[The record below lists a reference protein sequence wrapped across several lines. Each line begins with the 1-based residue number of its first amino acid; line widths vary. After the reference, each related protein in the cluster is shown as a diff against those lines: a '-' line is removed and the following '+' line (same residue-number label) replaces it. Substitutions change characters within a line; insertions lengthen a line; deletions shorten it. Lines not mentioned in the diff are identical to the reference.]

1 MKKTLLTPHL
11 RSLRLL
17 LALSLLGLLASLSSA
32 QQPGKSPVKIYLLVG
47 QSNMLGY
54 GTIEPGETTN
64 TLRHIVENDPKKE
77 FQSFIE
83 EDGSWTERSDVWIHM
98 DQGFGRVIYSGL
110 KPGYGGSKSNIGP
123 EFAFGQKMGD
133 AHDGQVLIIKTSW
146 GGKSLGNDFLPPSIG
161 KYPKPI
167 KPGNPGFYYHEILRI
182 VKDVTENIKTYFPD
196 YQGQGVELAGLCYH
210 QGWNDQYGGLDE
222 KYEENFIAFINDIRS
237 AKYGLGV
244 PNLPIVIAS
253 SGMITKE
260 SLIKQ
265 AQLLMGDTSKYP
277 QFKGNVA
284 VIDTDK
290 PYGPEKLQFLFDAE
304 NSPAKQE
311 FHWNRNARTHLNLG
325 FAMAAEMP
333 KLKMPALPSRLE
345 AYGVAEGI
353 QLTWQKGTEVPKS
366 IKLLRNG
373 KSMKVNLSGSQT
385 VFVDP
390 TALPGKNDYEL
401 VIEMPSSPTQKLTAS
416 SDTSPTELTA
426 YRSKEGVTLD
436 WKARGKFEGFKI
448 SRDGKVL
455 EESFSAD
462 AKSYQDKKAPKEGK
476 VHYSIQPTTGK
487 VTPATATVNLGPF
500 DPGEALIYEPFAY
513 LATAALAGNQGATGT
528 TGPWTTSGNGLN
540 VTPLGLSYGSL
551 PVGGNKLDALQGGR
565 KNQISFGSTLADA
578 GLLNDGATLWFSLL
592 VKPLNSSNVVGEV
605 FLGNSLT
612 PASGVG
618 FQVSRTR
625 LNYWVDTKGKGVR
638 NLCSNGGLSLH
649 RTQLIV
655 GKLTW
660 GTGGA
665 NDSFILYLPGTDLEL
680 AKPQRSAT
688 PFNLDQSTFDRFS
701 IIARNA
707 LASFDEIRFGAT
719 YESVIGGGTQPKAE

>member
-290 PYGPEKLQFLFDAE
+290 PYGPKNC
-304 NSPAKQE
+304 NSYSLP
-311 FHWNRNARTHLNLG
+311 RTLPQNKNFTG
-325 FAMAAEMP
+325 TA
-333 KLKMPALPSRLE
+333 MPALTSTS
-345 AYGVAEGI
+345 V
-353 QLTWQKGTEVPKS
+353 
-366 IKLLRNG
+366 LRWRRRCQN
-373 KSMKVNLSGSQT
+373 
-385 VFVDP
+385 
-390 TALPGKNDYEL
+390 
-401 VIEMPSSPTQKLTAS
+401 
-416 SDTSPTELTA
+416 
-426 YRSKEGVTLD
+426 
-436 WKARGKFEGFKI
+436 
-448 SRDGKVL
+448 
-455 EESFSAD
+455 
-462 AKSYQDKKAPKEGK
+462 
-476 VHYSIQPTTGK
+476 
-487 VTPATATVNLGPF
+487 
-500 DPGEALIYEPFAY
+500 
-513 LATAALAGNQGATGT
+513 
-528 TGPWTTSGNGLN
+528 
-540 VTPLGLSYGSL
+540 
-551 PVGGNKLDALQGGR
+551 
-565 KNQISFGSTLADA
+565 
-578 GLLNDGATLWFSLL
+578 
-592 VKPLNSSNVVGEV
+592 
-605 FLGNSLT
+605 
-612 PASGVG
+612 
-618 FQVSRTR
+618 
-625 LNYWVDTKGKGVR
+625 
-638 NLCSNGGLSLH
+638 
-649 RTQLIV
+649 
-655 GKLTW
+655 
-660 GTGGA
+660 
-665 NDSFILYLPGTDLEL
+665 
-680 AKPQRSAT
+680 
-688 PFNLDQSTFDRFS
+688 
-701 IIARNA
+701 
-707 LASFDEIRFGAT
+707 
-719 YESVIGGGTQPKAE
+719 